1 MTAIRIRANQ
11 SEESKL
17 RLLDSIHIDDWVV
30 VTLDIPYITDEC
42 DIENRYEWVNE
53 IKDVDK
59 REVACSQIQSLQE
72 YVLMQMRMRD
82 HITNKYPK
90 YEVIEVECE
99 LIDNDVLNIKGELGL
114 FSSGGQLDF

>member
-1 MTAIRIRANQ
+1 MSSIRIRGNQ

-30 VTLDIPYITDEC
+30 VTLDIPYIIDDC
-42 DIENRYEWVNE
+42 IIENEYEWVNE
-53 IKDVDK
+53 IKDIDK
-59 REVACSQIQSLQE
+59 REVACSQIRSLQE

-90 YEVIEVECE
+90 YEVIELECY
-99 LIDNDVLNIKGELGL
+99 LVDNDVLNIKGELGL
-114 FSSGGQLDF
+114 FSNGGELDF